1 MKNKYANLTIT
12 IVLLLILVSI
22 SNNIPVLWDD
32 WMWGGEVGINRLN
45 SIFSNYNGRYLG
57 NILVII
63 LTRSNL
69 IKTIIISTSII
80 AIIYF
85 MYSCFGGKDYIFYI
99 ISSLLVLLLPM
110 SIFSQTISWV
120 SGFCNYIPP
129 IVLFLIYFFIIKK
142 EFDDNIVVYK
152 KYQIFL
158 MIILGICMQLFME
171 TNTIYNC
178 IFSVFMV
185 IYVYVKTKRI
195 PLIHISFMTSTL
207 LGAFIMFS
215 NGAYSNIYENEDSY
229 RSVGRSFKE
238 IIVQIYE
245 HYFNYMNRQ
254 LFMKSFALN
263 CILAITILLII
274 KICRKNN
281 KYNLKD
287 YIISIVS
294 ISYPTYL
301 LFTIFRID
309 YIDKI
314 YEKFV
319 YFFDGLFTVLFYIAL
334 IVTIIQYIAD
344 TNIKLK
350 LLLLVASIVVLTAPL
365 LIVNPLSPR
374 CYLNT
379 YIFMVM
385 LILELLNYIIL
396 ELDIEFRY
404 INILGAV
411 SLFIIGLVYINIFI
425 DIGKAEKSRQAIVNE
440 QLKSKEINII
450 IPKLP
455 HGQYLMNANAS
466 LRSGWEK
473 NALRNYYTVSKE
485 VTFRMYNLNEE
496 KNLNEYLKN
505 INRENYIALISYK
518 YNEKNVNISNNIKL
532 ENKEIVNLLDNNYGD
547 SFLEIRDSGKI
558 LFTKND
564 DNRIDFKDKI
574 DGVNI
579 NIVSKSLNNG
589 NSISMKLN
597 NKEFAINKPGINVV
611 VYDKIQKKVIDSVAF
626 DIENKSVANR

>member
-314 YEKFV
+314 YEKSV